1 MFLKNQSMTPPLLYI
16 ILHRSSIFTAK
27 KEDPTQLL
35 TTFKATGFSGI
46 ISLLYGIL
54 LHGGNP
60 PRGSTA
66 TPPELPEHTL
76 NVVNA
81 GIKMLSNIAVLDLEM
96 MQVIEIIRPLC
107 FVFERARA
115 LLRQYLLG

>member
-1 MFLKNQSMTPPLLYI
+1 MTF
-16 ILHRSSIFTAK
+16 R
-27 KEDPTQLL
+27 
-35 TTFKATGFSGI
+35 ATGFSGI

-60 PRGSTA
+60 TRGSTA

-76 NVVNA
+76 NVVTA

-96 MQVIEIIRPLC
+96 MQVIKPQTSYKISRLDGPVGFVQPC
-107 FVFERARA
+107 FRMPV
-115 LLRQYLLG
+115 